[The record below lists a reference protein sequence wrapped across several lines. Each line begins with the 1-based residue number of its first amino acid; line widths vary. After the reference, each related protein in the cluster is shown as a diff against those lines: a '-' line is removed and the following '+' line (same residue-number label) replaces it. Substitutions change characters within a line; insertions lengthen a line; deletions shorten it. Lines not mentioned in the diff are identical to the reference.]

1 MLNLFEG
8 VTVLD
13 FTNNTAG
20 PTATAFMADFGA
32 LVIKV
37 ERPGTGDDTRGWI
50 EFIEGKALAGM
61 WHNRGKKSL
70 TLDTKNPEA
79 IAILKEIVK
88 KADVVVE
95 SFRPGVM
102 AKMGLGYADLVK
114 INPKII
120 MTSISAFGQYGP
132 YSQMPGYDIMVQAMS
147 GLMSLTGPAEQ
158 EPYKAGVAIGDFCGG
173 FHAFGAT
180 SAALFHRERTGK
192 GQHVDISLLDGLM
205 VANEYAENAWN
216 GFEVKR
222 SGNTHSMIAPFGLF
236 KGNGGALMIAGVSD
250 ILWAKLCTLM
260 DKQEL
265 INDPVYSNPGKRAQV
280 VNVLI
285 PMIEEW
291 LKTFPDIDAAK
302 KVLDDNGV
310 PSAKVYTLKDV
321 MTDPHVLAREMVVD
335 IAVPEISQGKIK
347 GRGNPLKFSEC
358 KAKLGQAPALGEHNA
373 DILTQLLG
381 YSADQLEKLKNNKV
395 FG

>member
-20 PTATAFMADFGA
+20 PTASAFMADFGA

-70 TLDTKNPEA
+70 TLDTKNPKA
-79 IAILKEIVK
+79 IEILKEIVK
-88 KADVVVE
+88 KADVVIE

-132 YSQMPGYDIMVQAMS
+132 YSHMPGYDILVQAMS
-147 GLMSLTGPAEQ
+147 GLMSLTGPAER
-158 EPYKAGVAIGDFCGG
+158 EPHKAGVAIGDFCGG

-180 SAALFHRERTGK
+180 SAALFHRERTGI
-192 GQHVDISLLDGLM
+192 GQHVDIALLDGLM

-222 SGNTHSMIAPFGLF
+222 TGNTHSMIAPFGLF
-236 KGNGGALMIAGVSD
+236 RGNGGALMIAAVSD
-250 ILWAKLCTLM
+250 NLWSSLCTLM
-260 DKQEL
+260 DKKEL
-265 INDPVYSNPGKRAQV
+265 INDPAYTGSGKRVQMLD
-280 VNVLI
+280 VLV
-285 PMIEEW
+285 PMIENW
-291 LKTFPDIDAAK
+291 LKTFPNIEAAK
-302 KVLDDNGV
+302 KVLDESGI
-310 PSAKVYTLKDV
+310 PCAKVYTLSDV
-321 MTDPHVLAREMVVD
+321 VKDPHVLARDMVVD
-335 IAVPEISQGKIK
+335 IPVPEISQGKIK

-358 KAKLGQAPALGEHNA
+358 KAKLGTAPALGQHVDEVMS
-373 DILTQLLG
+373 QVLG
-381 YSADQLEKLKNNKV
+381 YDAGQIAELKKNKV

>member
-20 PTATAFMADFGA
+20 PTSTALMADFGA

-50 EFIEGKALAGM
+50 EFVEGKALAGM
-61 WHNRGKKSL
+61 WHNRGKKSI
-70 TLDTKNPEA
+70 TLDTKNPKA
-79 IAILKEIVK
+79 IEILKEIVK

-102 AKMGLGYADLVK
+102 AKMGLGYADLTK

-132 YSQMPGYDIMVQAMS
+132 YSQLPGYDIMVQAMS
-147 GLMSLTGPAEQ
+147 GLMSLTGPAER
-158 EPYKAGVAIGDFCGG
+158 EPHKAGVAIGDFCGG

-180 SAALFHRERTGK
+180 SAALFHRERTGR

-236 KGNGGALMIAGVSD
+236 RGNGGALMIAAVSD
-250 ILWAKLCTLM
+250 L
-260 DKQEL
+260 
-265 INDPVYSNPGKRAQV
+265 P
-280 VNVLI
+280 
-285 PMIEEW
+285 
-291 LKTFPDIDAAK
+291 
-302 KVLDDNGV
+302 
-310 PSAKVYTLKDV
+310 
-321 MTDPHVLAREMVVD
+321 
-335 IAVPEISQGKIK
+335 
-347 GRGNPLKFSEC
+347 
-358 KAKLGQAPALGEHNA
+358 
-373 DILTQLLG
+373 
-381 YSADQLEKLKNNKV
+381 
-395 FG
+395 